1 MSGAKVGE
9 SREAAMNDTIIP
21 LRALVEK
28 WLAPTGTTPAHVVR
42 TGRLAITRARYV
54 WLEGA
59 ISSRPLTIVFFRHGK
74 GSWDVFPPVEQ
85 APAMSARY
93 F

>member
-1 MSGAKVGE
+1 
-9 SREAAMNDTIIP
+9 MNDTIIP
-21 LRALVEK
+21 LHALVE
-28 WLAPTGTTPAHVVR
+28 
-42 TGRLAITRARYV
+42 RYV

>member
-21 LRALVEK
+21 LHALVE
-28 WLAPTGTTPAHVVR
+28 
-42 TGRLAITRARYV
+42 RYV